1 MWYGAA
7 AKIQGVNQI
16 TFWNAQLLK
25 WFNMVNVWWTQQ
37 TCMWQQALMHVL
49 FDKNSL
55 NKWSFKVYEIIII
68 EYFVYFC
75 LLWFEVYKLT
85 SILYFKLTIAVLLI
99 AEECT
104 HRLYRELKIDK
115 QAFSKAL

>member
-1 MWYGAA
+1 MYDEHKLTCDYFICYLI
-7 AKIQGVNQI
+7 KI
-16 TFWNAQLLK
+16 LK
-25 WFNMVNVWWTQQ
+25 
-37 TCMWQQALMHVL
+37 
-49 FDKNSL
+49 
-55 NKWSFKVYEIIII
+55 NKGNFKVYEIMII

-104 HRLYRELKIDK
+104 DFTGI
-115 QAFSKAL
+115 